1 MLAEAK
7 KIRIK
12 LPLKA
17 LGSSGYHE
25 EIHGGERER
34 ERERTEIL

>member
-25 EIHGGERER
+25 EIHISERER
-34 ERERTEIL
+34 DKTES